1 MEVNNLN
8 SDVEKKINLAK
19 NEEKVFVWLLGGGG
33 NFAGNFVFD
42 LDAGARLTN
51 IFLFSANDADDLK
64 VHISVSHHGENSF
77 SNTFIYGLGCGAAK
91 SFVLAKAR
99 IDKGAKHSSAW
110 LEGRALLFGDS
121 SCRIDPK
128 LEIETN
134 EVERAGHE
142 ATVSRVSDEELFY
155 MASRGVAKND
165 AEKLKS
171 DGFLFAPLLKSGVGF
186 EEAREIV
193 KSLII

>member
-8 SDVEKKINLAK
+8 SDIEKKINLAK
-19 NEEKVFVWLLGGGG
+19 NEEKVFVWLLDGGG

-42 LDAGARLTN
+42 LDVGARLTN
-51 IFLFSANDADDLK
+51 IFLFSASDTDDLR
-64 VHISVSHHGENSF
+64 VNISVSHHGENSF
-77 SNTFIYGLGCGAAK
+77 SKTMVYGVGRGHGTASVAGG
-91 SFVLAKAR
+91 VR
-99 IDKGAKHSSAW
+99 ILKNAKHSSAW
-110 LEGRALLFGDS
+110 LEGRALLFGES

-134 EVERAGHE
+134 EVERAGHA

-155 MASRGVAKND
+155 MSARGVAKND

-171 DGFLFAPLLKSGVGF
+171 DGFLFSPLLKSGVGF

-193 KSLII
+193 KSFII